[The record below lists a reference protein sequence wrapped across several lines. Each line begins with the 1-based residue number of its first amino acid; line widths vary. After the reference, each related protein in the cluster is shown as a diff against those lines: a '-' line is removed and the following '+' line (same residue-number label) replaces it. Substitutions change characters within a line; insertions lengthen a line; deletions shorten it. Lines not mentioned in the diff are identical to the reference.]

1 MAKTKI
7 SEYDSTASN
16 NTDIDSINIAEG
28 CPPSGINNAI
38 REVMAHLKDFQSG
51 TSGDTLPVASG
62 GTGATTQSGA
72 RTALGLV
79 IGTDVQAYDA
89 TILKSANIGSTVQAY
104 DVDTL
109 KADVADTLTAPFRG
123 TVTVDNDLNFNMA
136 TTNNFQCTPSANGTL
151 TFTNF
156 TSGQSGYI
164 LLINSGGR
172 VISASATTKI
182 TADDLTKISTAGTYL
197 ISYFSNGTNAYCTAS
212 ANIA

>member
-136 TTNNFQCTPSANGTL
+136 TTNNFQCTPAANGTL

-172 VISASATTKI
+172 VISAAATTKI